1 MTEGIP
7 SETFARAL
15 TKRET
20 LRLPERQHTGR
31 GGFHR
36 ADSRLN
42 EGELIMAEISREV
55 IIDLLPAYFSGE
67 ASEQSRKL
75 VEDYFASN
83 PDFESMSRKMSDKTG
98 ETSSA
103 DREIEAL
110 RLKQQQRL
118 ISLFLIVGAIVAA
131 VALIGLFW
139 F

>member
-1 MTEGIP
+1 
-7 SETFARAL
+7 
-15 TKRET
+15 
-20 LRLPERQHTGR
+20 
-31 GGFHR
+31 
-36 ADSRLN
+36 
-42 EGELIMAEISREV
+42 MAEISREV

-67 ASEQSRKL
+67 ASEHTRKL